1 VKKILLLLD
10 NNRRIFKTAPLGL
23 FDIVADKSSGGMGGD
38 DKKKMTKTMYDA
50 IIKEH
55 EVKNAKIFLK
65 IRASNKF
72 TIFHSAKN
80 VVYDATNFIERNA
93 DSMSSSLSELIMT
106 KSVPMVGKIYSMKTG
121 FEA

>member
-1 VKKILLLLD
+1 
-10 NNRRIFKTAPLGL
+10 
-23 FDIVADKSSGGMGGD
+23 MGGD

-55 EVKNAKIFLK
+55 EVKNVKIFVK

-80 VVYDATNFIERNA
+80 VVYDASTFIERNA
-93 DSMSSSLSELIMT
+93 DSMSSSLSDLIL
-106 KSVPMVGKIYSMKTG
+106 
-121 FEA
+121 